1 LFEPFYRS
9 SPVSPETMF
18 SIERSGQNGAACLH
32 LCGEVDAYTAPILR
46 RAIANELH
54 QGKRV
59 VLDCT
64 RLDFIDGSG
73 LKVIEWAVRAYAPE
87 TVEVRNAAP
96 VVRQLAAITGL
107 DRRASFATD
116 ERSESARGTR
126 ARAS

>member
-1 LFEPFYRS
+1 MLPSFGPFYRS
-9 SPVSPETMF
+9 SPVSPEMMF

-54 QGKRV
+54 HGTSV
-59 VLDCT
+59 ALDCT

-73 LKVIEWAVRAYAPE
+73 LKVIEWAARAYAPQ
-87 TVEVRNAAP
+87 TIEVRNAAP

-107 DRRASFATD
+107 DRRATFATD
-116 ERSESARGTR
+116 ERSAS